1 MNFGSESRAKIL
13 DLQEGMHRSVH
24 SQLPSIGIERIVGV
38 IKTSKLDEILEIAV
52 GASPPC
58 LILVRHS

>member
-1 MNFGSESRAKIL
+1 
-13 DLQEGMHRSVH
+13 MHRSVH

-38 IKTSKLDEILEIAV
+38 IKTSKLDEILKIAV

-58 LILVRHS
+58 LIVVRHS